1 MKPLNPLRPSVP
13 FLYPHGSLIFSGDIK
28 REYCDLKVWVTS
40 KACFNFSYTHFIIK
54 WERWDVKGLT
64 ILKFRK
70 NEIANWKKLTPSKML
85 FVKYFSVNR
94 TTLFKK
100 EEHLHSDYHGCR
112 CCWKNIFWEDRKK
125 SEKNKVLE
133 LIQT

>member
-85 FVKYFSVNR
+85 FVKY
-94 TTLFKK
+94 LQLIEQLCLKK
-100 EEHLHSDYHGCR
+100 
-112 CCWKNIFWEDRKK
+112 KNTCTVITMAVVVAGKIFFEKIVRNQKK
-125 SEKNKVLE
+125 IKCLN
-133 LIQT
+133 